1 MIYESEYAW
10 AVISPDLIKEMQCRN
25 MHLTDVDRDC
35 VIDSIGY
42 AKEKLNLKADDEA
55 DRDSLRDVVAIA
67 AENTAVKKLCFMLEN
82 AARFITQDEKRALEW
97 ASRRLAFYEDRAD
110 YGKTSGG
117 IVNWNWLVT
126 YSPALA
132 AIIMQAYT
140 KATAIAVELA
150 RQELAEADLCRRCTD
165 ADKDTHRSASGLRG
179 CEPYCQKIV
188 DLRID
193 FESMDVF

>member
-10 AVISPDLIKEMQCRN
+10 AVISPDLIKKMQCQN
-25 MHLTDVDRDC
+25 MHLTDVDRNC

-42 AKEKLNLKADDEA
+42 AKEKLNFKADDEP

-82 AARFITQDEKRALEW
+82 AARFITQDEKRVLEW
-97 ASRRLAFYEDRAD
+97 ASRRLAFYED
-110 YGKTSGG
+110 SGLWQNFG
-117 IVNWNWLVT
+117 RQLNWNRLVT

-132 AIIMQAYT
+132 AIIMQVYT
-140 KATAIAVELA
+140 KATAIAAELA

-165 ADKDTHRSASGLRG
+165 VDKDTHRSASGLRG

>member
-1 MIYESEYAW
+1 
-10 AVISPDLIKEMQCRN
+10 MQCQNR
-25 MHLTDVDRDC
+25 HLTDVDRDC
-35 VIDSIGY
+35 VIDSVGY

-55 DRDSLRDVVAIA
+55 DRDSLRDVVAIV
-67 AENTAVKKLCFMLEN
+67 AENTAVKKLCFMLEK

-117 IVNWNWLVT
+117 SVNWNRLVT

-140 KATAIAVELA
+140 KATAIAAELA
-150 RQELAEADLCRRCTD
+150 RQELAETDLCRRCTD
-165 ADKDTHRSASGLRG
+165 ADKDAHKSTSGLRR
-179 CEPYCQKIV
+179 CEPDCQKMA
-188 DLRID
+188 DLKTD
-193 FESMDVF
+193 FESMNVF

>member
-10 AVISPDLIKEMQCRN
+10 AVISPDLIKEMQCQN
-25 MHLTDVDRDC
+25 VHLADVDRDC

-55 DRDSLRDVVAIA
+55 DRDSLRDAVAIA

-82 AARFITQDEKRALEW
+82 VAQLITHDEKRALEW
-97 ASRRLAFYEDRAD
+97 TSRRLAFYEDRAD

-117 IVNWNWLVT
+117 SVNWNRLVT

-132 AIIMQAYT
+132 AIIMQTYT
-140 KATAIAVELA
+140 KATAIAAELA

-165 ADKDTHRSASGLRG
+165 VDKDTHRSASGLRG

>member
-10 AVISPDLIKEMQCRN
+10 AQVSPELIKEMQCQNR
-25 MHLTDVDRDC
+25 HLTDVDRDC
-35 VIDSIGY
+35 VIDSVGY

-67 AENTAVKKLCFMLEN
+67 AENTAVKKLCFMLEK
-82 AARFITQDEKRALEW
+82 AAQFITQDEKRA
-97 ASRRLAFYEDRAD
+97 Y

-117 IVNWNWLVT
+117 SVNWNRLVT

-140 KATAIAVELA
+140 KATAIAAELA
-150 RQELAEADLCRRCTD
+150 RQALAEADLCRKCTD
-165 ADKDTHRSASGLRG
+165 TDKDTHRSASGLRG
-179 CEPYCQKIV
+179 CELYCQKIV
-188 DLRID
+188 NLRMD

>member
-117 IVNWNWLVT
+117 SST
-126 YSPALA
+126 G
-132 AIIMQAYT
+132 T
-140 KATAIAVELA
+140 
-150 RQELAEADLCRRCTD
+150 
-165 ADKDTHRSASGLRG
+165 GL
-179 CEPYCQKIV
+179 
-188 DLRID
+188 
-193 FESMDVF
+193 